1 MNKEI
6 EIKLKIN
13 KEVFDKFV
21 KNKSGFKFEKTY
33 GFFTDEYK
41 NMEKGIFPRIKEVI
55 DGENR
60 KAYVTVK
67 VKNKKDEVSS
77 NMFMRDE
84 YEFIVNPV
92 DDKII
97 DSIRGMFFALEYTVE
112 HIFEKRRFRLESIND
127 CDFVVDELPFGYFV
141 EIEGDEE
148 NIEKSIKELGLEN
161 NETINSAYL
170 KLWDIYK
177 KENNLTGECIFK

>member
-6 EIKLKIN
+6 EIKLKIDEDTFN
-13 KEVFDKFV
+13 KFV
-21 KNKSGFKFEKTY
+21 KDTSSFQFEKTY
-33 GFFTDEYK
+33 GFFTDGYK

-55 DGENR
+55 DGHDR

-67 VKNKKDEVSS
+67 VKNEKDEVISS
-77 NMFMRDE
+77 MFIRDE
-84 YEFIVNPV
+84 YEFVVNVV
-92 DDKII
+92 DGKTI
-97 DSIRGMFFALEYTVE
+97 DSIRGMFFALEYTIE
-112 HIFEKRRFRLESIND
+112 HIFEKRRFRLEPINE
-127 CDFVVDELPFGYFV
+127 CDFVVDELPFGYFI

-161 NETINSAYL
+161 NERINSAYL
-170 KLWDIYK
+170 KLWDVYK